1 MPENEKTAASILVQ
15 TMFAH
20 NQGLQHLMQKSEVS
34 ASPEKAADFI
44 KPYLEAMLKVVKT
57 VKSS

>member
-1 MPENEKTAASILVQ
+1 
-15 TMFAH
+15 MFAH
-20 NQGLQHLMQKSEVS
+20 NQGLQHLMQKSDVS

-44 KPYLEAMLKVVKT
+44 KPYLEAMIKVVKI

>member
-20 NQGLQHLMQKSEVS
+20 NQGLQHLMQKSDVS

-44 KPYLEAMLKVVKT
+44 KPYLEAA
-57 VKSS
+57 

>member
-1 MPENEKTAASILVQ
+1 MPAENRNTAAAILVQ

-34 ASPEKAADFI
+34 ASPENAADFI
-44 KPYLEAMLKVVKT
+44 KPYFEAMLKVVKNP
-57 VKSS
+57 